1 MDLFEVTLHMRRAV
15 AYKSQLGTKAAPNAI
30 VVQGK
35 IGNWVSVK
43 REIVL
48 LNGFC

>member
-1 MDLFEVTLHMRRAV
+1 VTLHILRALT
-15 AYKSQLGTKAAPNAI
+15 YKSQLGTKAAPNAI

-35 IGNWVSVK
+35 VVNWVGVN
-43 REIVL
+43 REIVM